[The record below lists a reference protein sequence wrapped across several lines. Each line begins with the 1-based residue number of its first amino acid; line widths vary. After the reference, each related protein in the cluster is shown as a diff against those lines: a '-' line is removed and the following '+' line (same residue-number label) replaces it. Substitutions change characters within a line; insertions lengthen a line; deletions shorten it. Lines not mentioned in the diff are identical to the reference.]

1 MKSVSWLSC
10 NDGANIGQFGNERD
24 KQSAS
29 TGWYDMGAGAAL
41 GSDKLAAQTRAM
53 LLSFDC
59 YVLDLSR
66 GCLLLNGGEVPLR
79 PKTFAVLSFL
89 VENAGR
95 LVTKD
100 EIFAAVWPN
109 LAVTDDTLVQ
119 SIGELRRELG
129 EDGTR
134 LIKTIPRRG
143 YRFDV
148 RVTRLAAGD
157 DLVPDAT
164 TPESA
169 ASHARMQTPSDVSQS
184 PSSGVTFANRR
195 WPLIAALSLVI
206 LLAAGALL
214 LYRSDRQSLGSP
226 HSAGSTWN
234 PAEANARPAIAVLP
248 FASQNPDQDRDYF
261 ADGLTQDVINALG
274 RFSALTVMSWNAV
287 TPYKK
292 KAASP
297 DEVARGLGVRYQVEG
312 SVLHTGDRVRVSAQL
327 VNSEGHVLWSA
338 RFDEAIAD
346 LFALQD
352 KITTQIVGVLAS
364 RVTQIEQRRA
374 LAKPTDNLEAYEYV
388 LRARLALQR
397 PARAEIVEARALFRR
412 AIALDRNYAAAYSGL
427 AETYH
432 LATVMGWAESP
443 SETLGRAEEL
453 ANKALS
459 LDESDVR
466 AHIILGRV
474 HISHQQYEQAKAE
487 MDRAIAVNPNDA
499 HGLAG
504 RGNILM
510 WLGQTDAAIEALELA
525 RRIDPELNVVD
536 RNALSLAYYLKGRYA
551 AAIEEAEL
559 NLRRTEG
566 ANFTRIVLAASY
578 AQENRAEDVARV
590 VAAVHRLDPA
600 FDSQEFGSKF
610 LSPSD
615 LEHLRDGLRKAGLL
629 AAKADP
635 RSKD

>member
-1 MKSVSWLSC
+1 MR
-10 NDGANIGQFGNERD
+10 G
-24 KQSAS
+24 
-29 TGWYDMGAGAAL
+29 GAAPS
-41 GSDKLAAQTRAM
+41 SDKPAAQTRAM
-53 LLSFDC
+53 RLSFDH

-66 GCLLLNGGEVPLR
+66 GCLLLNGNEVPLR
-79 PKTFAVLSFL
+79 PKTFAVLRFL
-89 VENAGR
+89 VENATR

-129 EDGTR
+129 EDGPR

-143 YRFDV
+143 YRFDAS
-148 RVTRLAAGD
+148 VTGLAAGD
-157 DLVPDAT
+157 DLVPRAAA
-164 TPESA
+164 PEPA
-169 ASHARMQTPSDVSQS
+169 ASHAGMQTSSDVSSS
-184 PSSGVTFANRR
+184 PSSGITFANRR
-195 WPLIAALSLVI
+195 WPLMAALSLVI
-206 LLAAGALL
+206 FLAGGALL
-214 LYRSDRQSLGSP
+214 LHRTHRQLLGSP
-226 HSAGSTWN
+226 DSAGQTSK
-234 PAEANARPAIAVLP
+234 PAEANARPAIAILP
-248 FASQNPDQDRDYF
+248 FVNQSPDQGRDYF

-287 TPYKK
+287 APYKN

-297 DEVARGLGVRYQVEG
+297 DDVARSLGVRYQVEG
-312 SVLHTGDRVRVSAQL
+312 SILRTGDRVRVSAQL
-327 VNSEGHVLWSA
+327 VNTDGQVLWSA

-352 KITTQIVGVLAS
+352 KITTQISGVLAT
-364 RVTQIEQRRA
+364 RVAQIEQRRA
-374 LAKPTDNLEAYEYV
+374 LAKPTNNLEAYEYV
-388 LRARLALQR
+388 LRARPALQR
-397 PARAEIVEARALFRR
+397 PDRAEVVNARALFRR
-412 AIALDRNYAAAYSGL
+412 AIALDPNYAAAYSGL

-432 LATVMGWAESP
+432 LAIVMGWAESP

-453 ANKALS
+453 ANKALR

-474 HISHQQYEQAKAE
+474 HVFHQQYEQAKAE

-510 WLGQTDAAIEALELA
+510 WLGQTDAAIQALELA

-559 NLRRTEG
+559 NLRRTES
-566 ANFTRIVLAASY
+566 ANFTRVVLAAAY
-578 AQENRAEDVARV
+578 AQEKRADEVARV

-600 FDSQEFGSKF
+600 FDPQEFGSKF

-615 LEHLRDGLRKAGLL
+615 LGHLRDGLRKAGLL
-629 AAKADP
+629 AAEAGP
-635 RSKD
+635 PSKR

>member
-1 MKSVSWLSC
+1 MR
-10 NDGANIGQFGNERD
+10 G
-24 KQSAS
+24 
-29 TGWYDMGAGAAL
+29 GAAPS
-41 GSDKLAAQTRAM
+41 SDKPAAQTRAM
-53 LLSFDC
+53 RLSFDH

-66 GCLLLNGGEVPLR
+66 GCLLLNGNEVPLR
-79 PKTFAVLSFL
+79 PKTFAVLRFL
-89 VENAGR
+89 VENATR

-129 EDGTR
+129 EDGPR

-143 YRFDV
+143 YRFDAS
-148 RVTRLAAGD
+148 VTGLAAGD
-157 DLVPDAT
+157 DLVPGAAA
-164 TPESA
+164 PEPA
-169 ASHARMQTPSDVSQS
+169 ASHAGMQTSSDVSSS
-184 PSSGVTFANRR
+184 PSSGITFANRR
-195 WPLIAALSLVI
+195 WPLMAALSLVI
-206 LLAAGALL
+206 FLAGGALL
-214 LYRSDRQSLGSP
+214 LHRTHRQLLGSP
-226 HSAGSTWN
+226 DSAGQTSK
-234 PAEANARPAIAVLP
+234 PAEANARPAIAILP
-248 FASQNPDQDRDYF
+248 FVNQSPDQGRDYF

-287 TPYKK
+287 APYKN

-297 DEVARGLGVRYQVEG
+297 DDVARSLGVRYQVEG
-312 SVLHTGDRVRVSAQL
+312 SILRTGDRVRVSAQL
-327 VNSEGHVLWSA
+327 VNTDGQVLWSA

-352 KITTQIVGVLAS
+352 KITTQISGVLAT
-364 RVTQIEQRRA
+364 RVAQIEQRRA
-374 LAKPTDNLEAYEYV
+374 LAKPTNNLEAYEYV
-388 LRARLALQR
+388 LRARPALQR
-397 PARAEIVEARALFRR
+397 PDRAEVVNARALFRR
-412 AIALDRNYAAAYSGL
+412 AIALDPNYAAAYSGL

-432 LATVMGWAESP
+432 LAIVMGWAESP

-453 ANKALS
+453 ANKALR

-474 HISHQQYEQAKAE
+474 HVFHQQYEQAKAE

-510 WLGQTDAAIEALELA
+510 WLGQTDAAIQALELA

-559 NLRRTEG
+559 NLRRTES
-566 ANFTRIVLAASY
+566 ANFTRVVLAAAY
-578 AQENRAEDVARV
+578 AQEKRADEVARV

-600 FDSQEFGSKF
+600 FDPQEFGSKF

-615 LEHLRDGLRKAGLL
+615 LGHLRDGLRKAGLL
-629 AAKADP
+629 AAEAGP
-635 RSKD
+635 PSKP

>member
-1 MKSVSWLSC
+1 MHS
-10 NDGANIGQFGNERD
+10 GATPGSD
-24 KQSAS
+24 QSA
-29 TGWYDMGAGAAL
+29 APARA
-41 GSDKLAAQTRAM
+41 TR
-53 LLSFDC
+53 LSFDR

-66 GCLLLNGGEVPLR
+66 GCLLLNDIEVSLR
-79 PKTFAVLSFL
+79 PKTFAVLKFL
-89 VENAGR
+89 VENSER
-95 LVTKD
+95 LVSKD
-100 EIFAAVWPN
+100 DIFAVVWPN

-129 EDGTR
+129 DDGPR

-143 YRFDV
+143 YRFDAS
-148 RVTRLAAGD
+148 VTELAPGA
-157 DLVPDAT
+157 DAT
-164 TPESA
+164 ADAEPA
-169 ASHARMQTPSDVSQS
+169 ASRADTQTPMDVPPLPSTLTVS
-184 PSSGVTFANRR
+184 PGRR
-195 WPLIAALSLVI
+195 WAPVAALSLVI
-206 LLAAGALL
+206 LLAVGALL
-214 LYRSDRQSLGSP
+214 LNRSDWQS
-226 HSAGSTWN
+226 HSAGQISK
-234 PAEANARPAIAVLP
+234 PAEGNARPAIAVLP
-248 FASQNPDQDRDYF
+248 FANQSNDRARDYF
-261 ADGLTQDVINALG
+261 TDGLTQDVINALG

-287 TPYKK
+287 APYKD

-297 DEVARGLGVRYQVEG
+297 DEVARSLGVRYQVEG
-312 SVLHTGDRVRVSAQL
+312 SVLRTGDRVRVSAQL
-327 VNSEGHVLWSA
+327 VNSEGQVLWSA

-352 KITTQIVGVLAS
+352 KITTEIVGVLAT
-364 RVTQIEQRRA
+364 RVAQIEQRRA

-388 LRARLALQR
+388 LRARPALQR
-397 PARAEIVEARALFRR
+397 PDRAQVVEARALFRR
-412 AIALDRNYAAAYSGL
+412 AIALDPNYAAAYSGL

-443 SETLGRAEEL
+443 SQTLGRAEEL

-474 HISHQQYEQAKAE
+474 HVFHQQYEQAKAE

-536 RNALSLAYYLKGRYA
+536 RNALSLAYYLKGRYT

-566 ANFTRIVLAASY
+566 ANFTRVVLAAAY

-600 FDSQEFGSKF
+600 FDPQEFGSKF

-615 LEHLRDGLRKAGLL
+615 LGHLRDGLRKAGLL
-629 AAKADP
+629 GGTGRLQGLSVTGSAGSSGCCWP
-635 RSKD
+635 C

>member
-1 MKSVSWLSC
+1 M
-10 NDGANIGQFGNERD
+10 R
-24 KQSAS
+24 
-29 TGWYDMGAGAAL
+29 
-41 GSDKLAAQTRAM
+41 
-53 LLSFDC
+53 LSFDR

-66 GCLLLNGGEVPLR
+66 GCLLLNGNEVLLR
-79 PKTFAVLSFL
+79 PKTFAVLRFL
-89 VENAGR
+89 VENTGR

-100 EIFAAVWPN
+100 EIFATVWPN

-129 EDGTR
+129 EDGPR

-143 YRFDV
+143 YRFDAS
-148 RVTRLAAGD
+148 VTGLAAGD
-157 DLVPDAT
+157 DLAPY
-164 TPESA
+164 A
-169 ASHARMQTPSDVSQS
+169 AAAKPASSHSGVQTPNHVSQS
-184 PSSGVTFANRR
+184 PSSGVAFANRR

-214 LYRSDRQSLGSP
+214 LHRSDQQLLGSP
-226 HSAGSTWN
+226 HSAGQTSK
-234 PAEANARPAIAVLP
+234 PDEANARPAIAVLP
-248 FASQNPDQDRDYF
+248 FINRSTDQGRDYF

-287 TPYKK
+287 APFKN

-297 DEVARGLGVRYQVEG
+297 DDVARSLRVRYQVEG
-312 SVLHTGDRVRVSAQL
+312 SVLRTVDRVRLSAQL
-327 VNSEGHVLWSA
+327 VNSEGQVLWSA

-352 KITTQIVGVLAS
+352 KITTQIAGVLAT
-364 RVTQIEQRRA
+364 RVAQIEQRRA

-388 LRARLALQR
+388 LRARPALQR
-397 PARAEIVEARALFRR
+397 PERAEVVEARALFRH
-412 AIALDRNYAAAYSGL
+412 AIALDPNYAAAYSGL

-474 HISHQQYEQAKAE
+474 HVFHQQYEQAKAE

-566 ANFTRIVLAASY
+566 ANFTRVVLAAAY
-578 AQENRAEDVARV
+578 AQENRADDLARV

-600 FDSQEFGSKF
+600 FDPQEFGSKF

-615 LEHLRDGLRKAGLL
+615 LRLLRDGLRKAGLL
-629 AAKADP
+629 AAEADAP
-635 RSKD
+635 SKR

>member
-1 MKSVSWLSC
+1 MR
-10 NDGANIGQFGNERD
+10 G
-24 KQSAS
+24 
-29 TGWYDMGAGAAL
+29 GAAPS
-41 GSDKLAAQTRAM
+41 SDKPAAQTRAM
-53 LLSFDC
+53 RLSFDR

-66 GCLLLNGGEVPLR
+66 GCLLLNGNEVALR
-79 PKTFAVLSFL
+79 PKTFAVLRFL
-89 VENAGR
+89 AENAGR

-109 LAVTDDTLVQ
+109 LVVTDDTLVQ

-129 EDGTR
+129 GDGPR

-143 YRFDV
+143 YRFDAS
-148 RVTRLAAGD
+148 VTGLAAGD
-157 DLVPDAT
+157 DLVPDAAA
-164 TPESA
+164 PEPA
-169 ASHARMQTPSDVSQS
+169 ASHAGVQIPSDVS
-184 PSSGVTFANRR
+184 PSSGVTLAGRR
-195 WPLIAALSLVI
+195 WPLIAALLLVI
-206 LLAAGALL
+206 LLVTGALL
-214 LYRSDRQSLGSP
+214 MHRSDRQLLGSP
-226 HSAGSTWN
+226 RSAGQTSK
-234 PAEANARPAIAVLP
+234 PAEANTRPAIAVLP
-248 FASQNPDQDRDYF
+248 FVNQSPDQSREYF

-287 TPYKK
+287 APYKS
-292 KAASP
+292 KAAMP
-297 DEVARGLGVRYQVEG
+297 DHVARSLGVRYQVEG
-312 SVLHTGDRVRVSAQL
+312 SVLRTGDRVRVSAQL
-327 VNSEGHVLWSA
+327 VNSEGQVLWSA

-352 KITTQIVGVLAS
+352 KITTQIAGVLAT
-364 RVTQIEQRRA
+364 RVAQIEQRRA

-388 LRARLALQR
+388 LRARPALQR
-397 PARAEIVEARALFRR
+397 PERAEVVEARALFRR
-412 AIALDRNYAAAYSGL
+412 AIALDPNYAAAYSGL

-432 LATVMGWAESP
+432 LATVMGWAELP
-443 SETLGRAEEL
+443 SETLGRAKEL

-474 HISHQQYEQAKAE
+474 HVVHQQYEQAKAE

-510 WLGQTDAAIEALELA
+510 WIGQTDAAIEALELA

-566 ANFTRIVLAASY
+566 ANFTRVVLAAAY
-578 AQENRAEDVARV
+578 AQENRANDLARV

-600 FDSQEFGSKF
+600 FDPQEFGSKF

-615 LEHLRDGLRKAGLL
+615 LGHLRDGLRKAGLL
-629 AAKADP
+629 AAEAGP
-635 RSKD
+635 PSKR

>member
-1 MKSVSWLSC
+1 MRG
-10 NDGANIGQFGNERD
+10 GAD
-24 KQSAS
+24 P
-29 TGWYDMGAGAAL
+29 
-41 GSDKLAAQTRAM
+41 GSDKLEAQTRVM
-53 LLSFDC
+53 QLSFDR

-66 GCLLLNGGEVPLR
+66 GCLLLNGNEIRLR
-79 PKTFAVLSFL
+79 PKTFAVLRFL

-119 SIGELRRELG
+119 SIGELRRELK
-129 EDGTR
+129 EDGSR
-134 LIKTIPRRG
+134 LVKTIPRRG
-143 YRFDV
+143 YRFDTSV
-148 RVTRLAAGD
+148 IGLTASD
-157 DLVPDAT
+157 DLVPE
-164 TPESA
+164 TPALEPV
-169 ASHARMQTPSDVSQS
+169 ASNSGAQTSGDIRQS
-184 PSSGVTFANRR
+184 PLSRFTFANRH

-206 LLAAGALL
+206 LIAASAVLL
-214 LYRSDRQSLGSP
+214 LRSNQQMLGSP
-226 HSAGSTWN
+226 QSAGQTSK
-234 PAEANARPAIAVLP
+234 PAEPNARPAIAVLP
-248 FASQNPDQDRDYF
+248 FGNQNPNQVSDYF
-261 ADGLTQDVINALG
+261 ADGLTQDLINALG

-287 TPYKK
+287 APYKS
-292 KAASP
+292 KAANP
-297 DEVARGLGVRYQVEG
+297 DDVARSLGVRYQVEG
-312 SVLHTGDRVRVSAQL
+312 SVLRTGDRVRVSAQL
-327 VNSEGHVLWSA
+327 VNSEGQVLWSA

-352 KITTQIVGVLAS
+352 KITTQIAGVLAT
-364 RVTQIEQRRA
+364 RVAQIEQRRA

-388 LRARLALQR
+388 LRARPALQQ
-397 PARAEIVEARALFRR
+397 PGRAEVVEARTLFRR
-412 AIALDRNYAAAYSGL
+412 AIALDPNYAAAYSGL

-453 ANKALS
+453 AKKALS

-474 HISHQQYEQAKAE
+474 HVFHQQYGHAKAE
-487 MDRAIAVNPNDA
+487 MERAIAVNPNDA

-536 RNALSLAYYLKGRYA
+536 RNALSLAYYLKGQYA

-559 NLRRTEG
+559 NLRRTES
-566 ANFTRIVLAASY
+566 ANFTRVVLAAAY
-578 AQENRAEDVARV
+578 AQENQADDVARV
-590 VAAVHRLDPA
+590 VAAVHHLDPA
-600 FDSQEFGSKF
+600 FDPQEFGNK
-610 LSPSD
+610 LQSPSD
-615 LEHLRDGLRKAGLL
+615 LGHLRDGLRKAGLL
-629 AAKADP
+629 AAETGLP
-635 RSKD
+635 SKH

>member
-1 MKSVSWLSC
+1 MRG
-10 NDGANIGQFGNERD
+10 GA
-24 KQSAS
+24 SP
-29 TGWYDMGAGAAL
+29 
-41 GSDKLAAQTRAM
+41 GSDKPAAQTRA
-53 LLSFDC
+53 LRLSFDR
-59 YVLDLSR
+59 YVLDLNR
-66 GCLLLNGGEVPLR
+66 GCLLLNNGNEVALR
-79 PKTFAVLSFL
+79 PKTFAVLRFL
-89 VENAGR
+89 AENAGR

-129 EDGTR
+129 EDGPR

-143 YRFDV
+143 YRFDAS
-148 RVTRLAAGD
+148 VTGLTASS
-157 DLVPDAT
+157 DLVPNAAA
-164 TPESA
+164 PEPPT
-169 ASHARMQTPSDVSQS
+169 SHAAAQIPSDVSRS
-184 PSSGVTFANRR
+184 PSSKITLANQR
-195 WPLIAALSLVI
+195 WPPIAALSLVI
-206 LLAAGALL
+206 LVGAGALL
-214 LYRSDRQSLGSP
+214 LNRSDRQLLSSP
-226 HSAGSTWN
+226 RSAGQTSK

-248 FASQNPDQDRDYF
+248 FVNQNPDQGRDYF

-287 TPYKK
+287 APYKN

-297 DEVARGLGVRYQVEG
+297 DDVARGLGVRYQVEG
-312 SVLHTGDRVRVSAQL
+312 SVLRTGDRVRVGAQL
-327 VNSEGHVLWSA
+327 FNFEGQVLWSA

-346 LFALQD
+346 LFTLQD
-352 KITTQIVGVLAS
+352 KITTQIAGVLAI
-364 RVTQIEQRRA
+364 RVAQIEQRRA

-388 LRARLALQR
+388 LRARPALQR
-397 PARAEIVEARALFRR
+397 PERAEVVEARALFRR
-412 AIALDRNYAAAYSGL
+412 AIALDPNYAAAYSGL

-432 LATVMGWAESP
+432 LATVMGWAEAP

-453 ANKALS
+453 ANKALR

-474 HISHQQYEQAKAE
+474 HVSHQRYEQAKAE

-510 WLGQTDAAIEALELA
+510 WLGKTDAAIEALELA

-536 RNALSLAYYLKGRYA
+536 RNALSLAYYLRGRYA

-566 ANFTRIVLAASY
+566 ANFTRVVLAAAY
-578 AQENRAEDVARV
+578 AQKNRADDLARV

-600 FDSQEFGSKF
+600 FDPQEFGSKL
-610 LSPSD
+610 LSPKD

-629 AAKADP
+629 ATEAGP
-635 RSKD
+635 SSKR

>member
-1 MKSVSWLSC
+1 MACAVERLPTEKRMRAKLKAIKVELR
-10 NDGANIGQFGNERD
+10 RD
-24 KQSAS
+24 KP
-29 TGWYDMGAGAAL
+29 
-41 GSDKLAAQTRAM
+41 AAQTPAM
-53 LLSFDC
+53 QLSFDR

-66 GCLLLNGGEVPLR
+66 GCLLLNGNEVRLR
-79 PKTFAVLSFL
+79 PKTFAVLRFL

-119 SIGELRRELG
+119 SIGELRREFS
-129 EDGTR
+129 EDGPR

-143 YRFDV
+143 YRFDTS
-148 RVTRLAAGD
+148 VTGPAAGD
-157 DLVPDAT
+157 ELVPEAAE
-164 TPESA
+164 PEPV
-169 ASHARMQTPSDVSQS
+169 ASHAGVQTPSDVAQLL
-184 PSSGVTFANRR
+184 SSGVIFANNWR
-195 WPLIAALSLVI
+195 WQLIGALSLVI

-214 LYRSDRQSLGSP
+214 LHHSDRQVLGSR
-226 HSAGSTWN
+226 HSAGDTSR
-234 PAEANARPAIAVLP
+234 PAASARPAIAVLP
-248 FASQNPDQDRDYF
+248 FVNQSADQGRDYF
-261 ADGLTQDVINALG
+261 ADGLTQDLINALG

-287 TPYKK
+287 APYKNQ
-292 KAASP
+292 AASP
-297 DEVARGLGVRYQVEG
+297 DDVARRLGVRYQVEG
-312 SVLHTGDRVRVSAQL
+312 SVLRTGDRVWASAQL
-327 VNSEGHVLWSA
+327 VNSDGQVLWSA

-352 KITTQIVGVLAS
+352 KITTQIAGVLAT
-364 RVTQIEQRRA
+364 RVAQIEQRRA
-374 LAKPTDNLEAYEYV
+374 LANPTDNLEAYEYV
-388 LRARLALQR
+388 LRARPAPQR
-397 PARAEIVEARALFRR
+397 PDRAEVVEAHALFRR
-412 AIALDRNYAAAYSGL
+412 AIALDPNYAAAYSRL

-474 HISHQQYEQAKAE
+474 HVIHRQYDQAKSE
-487 MDRAIAVNPNDA
+487 MERAIAVNPNDA

-536 RNALSLAYYLKGRYA
+536 RNALSLAYYMKGRYA
-551 AAIEEAEL
+551 EAIEEAEI

-566 ANFTRIVLAASY
+566 ANFTRIVLAAAY
-578 AQENRAEDVARV
+578 AQENRADDVAHV
-590 VAAVHRLDPA
+590 VAAVHRLDAA
-600 FDSQEFGSKF
+600 FDPQDFGSKF

-615 LEHLRDGLRKAGLL
+615 LGHLRDGLRKAGLL
-629 AAKADP
+629 AAETGTPCK
-635 RSKD
+635 R